1 MLKMIAKL
9 LKVLNSETDP
19 MQISLALGFAMVAGL
34 TPVGSLHNLLIL
46 FLVLFLR
53 VNLVTFVLGFGFFSG
68 IAFLLDPVFHLI
80 GREILTWSSLNGF
93 WTALYN
99 TTFWKLERGYNTIVA
114 GSLLISLIFFFP
126 VVVFSRIG
134 INKYRDHILK
144 WVQKTRLLKLLKANK
159 LYRVYQ
165 SLSGVGGGS

>member
-68 IAFLLDPVFHLI
+68 IAFLLDPIFHLI

-93 WTALYN
+93 WTTLYN
-99 TTFWKLERGYNTIVA
+99 TTFWKLEKGYNTIVA

-126 VVVFSRIG
+126 VVIFSRIS

-159 LYRVYQ
+159 LYQVYQ